1 MRFGRP
7 KETTKAAAKAAQSG
21 KHRPP
26 SATELP
32 DEEPDH
38 ELESYLAALSPT
50 PSDPETT
57 DPGKRFGKAQVYQVR
72 MPEEA
77 DERLRNLA
85 IERGTSPLALLQDWV
100 LQRLEWEL
108 RGRRR

>member
-1 MRFGRP
+1 MRIGR
-7 KETTKAAAKAAQSG
+7 AKGGG

-26 SATELP
+26 PPPQLDP
-32 DEEPDH
+32 VDDDEPDH
-38 ELESYLAALSPT
+38 ELENYLAALSPM

-57 DPGKRFGKAQVYQVR
+57 DSGKRFGTAQVYQVR
-72 MPEEA
+72 MPQEA
-77 DERLRNLA
+77 DEQLRSLA

-108 RGRRR
+108 RGRRRL